1 MVHLDY
7 TVNQKR
13 PTLILL
19 RQCVFSVG
27 FSTDK
32 KINVG
37 NNRTMVYLD
46 SLVFPSAVQ
55 ESLGLP

>member
-1 MVHLDY
+1 MVYLDY
-7 TVNQKR
+7 AVNQKR

-19 RQCVFSVG
+19 QQWVFPVG
-27 FSTDK
+27 FSIDK

-37 NNRTMVYLD
+37 NNRAMVYLD
-46 SLVFPSAVQ
+46 CVVFPSAVQ